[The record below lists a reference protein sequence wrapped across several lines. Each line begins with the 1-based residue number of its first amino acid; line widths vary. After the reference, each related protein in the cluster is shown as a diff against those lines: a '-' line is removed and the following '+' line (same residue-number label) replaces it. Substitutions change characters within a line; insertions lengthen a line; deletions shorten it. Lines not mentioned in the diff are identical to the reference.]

1 MIRRCII
8 HLTKKLK
15 VSNEEELTDAGEE
28 MKLDNNLSPSDEDHE
43 AVSVHVH
50 IKD

>member
-50 IKD
+50 RKD